1 MQTSGKY
8 FSRMKQIP
16 DKKSAIYRSTLELI
30 SKNGFHGT
38 PMSQIARDANLSI
51 GIIYHYF
58 SGKEEL
64 LNMVY
69 LDIKKKFADYV
80 IQLLNDDLSPEENLK
95 LVFFN
100 IFHYYFENWKDL
112 SFVEQY
118 ENSPLIDHATHEST
132 AVLLIPIIQL
142 FEKAK
147 KEMILKPLRTEILI
161 SLSFGAVVFL
171 AKSYISL
178 GMILNDQQIDTEL
191 NAVWD
196 MIKYADSAD
205 LYI

>member
-16 DKKSAIYRSTLELI
+16 DKKSTIYRSTLELI

-118 ENSPLIDHATHEST
+118 ENSPLIDHATHECT

-142 FEKAK
+142 FVKAK
-147 KEMILKPLRTEILI
+147 KKMILKPLRTEILI

>member
-1 MQTSGKY
+1 
-8 FSRMKQIP
+8 MKKLR
-16 DKKSAIYRSTLELI
+16 DKKLAIYRATRELI

-38 PMSQIARDANLSI
+38 PMSQIAREAEVSVGN
-51 GIIYHYF
+51 IYHYF
-58 SGKEEL
+58 PSKEEL
-64 LNMVY
+64 LNKLY
-69 LDIKKKFADYV
+69 LEIKKKFAAHV
-80 IQLLNDDLSPEENLK
+80 IGLLNYDLPDDENLQQM
-95 LVFFN
+95 LFN
-100 IFHYYFENWKDL
+100 IFNYYFENWKDL

-118 ENSPLIDHATHEST
+118 ENSPLIDHASHKST

-147 KEMILKPLRTEILI
+147 KKMILKPLRTEILI

-191 NAVWD
+191 KAVWD
-196 MIKYADSAD
+196 MIKHP
-205 LYI
+205 

>member
-16 DKKSAIYRSTLELI
+16 DKKSTIYRSTLELI

-118 ENSPLIDHATHEST
+118 ENSPLIDHATHECT

-147 KEMILKPLRTEILI
+147 KKMILKPLRTEILI